1 MAFVG
6 PKLNL
11 NWQRINDMMLFMIFF
26 MVSLMTVF
34 GLVVSHLPFAFSVY
48 YLLLVRSLSM
58 SLTASFLVAGPVSWK
73 LLIYFRQ
80 RVNARSASCFT
91 IF

>member
-11 NWQRINDMMLFMIFF
+11 NWQRINDMILFMIFF

-48 YLLLVRSLSM
+48 CLLLERSLSM
-58 SLTASFLVAGPVSWK
+58 SLTASFLVAGPVSRK
-73 LLIYFRQ
+73 LLIYYRQ
-80 RVNARSASCFT
+80 RVNARSAS
-91 IF
+91 